1 MPTYEYRCQNCGHEW
16 EVFQSMKDD
25 PVTECPSCGEP
36 EAKRQISAGTG
47 FILKGGGWYADGY
60 AGYKKADASRSE
72 ATKTTEADPSSY
84 KTPDKT
90 AKKADTPATSTSKD
104 SGGGKSSD

>member
-1 MPTYEYRCQNCGHEW
+1 MPTYEYRCQDCGHEW
-16 EVFQSMKDD
+16 EAFQSMKDEPLTD
-25 PVTECPSCGEP
+25 CPSCGKP
-36 EAKRQISAGTG
+36 AAKRQISAGTG

-84 KTPDKT
+84 KTPE
-90 AKKADTPATSTSKD
+90 KKDDTPSVSTSTSND
-104 SGGGKSSD
+104 SSGSKSSD

>member
-1 MPTYEYRCQNCGHEW
+1 MPTYEYRCQDCGHEW
-16 EVFQSMKDD
+16 EAFQSMKDEPLTD
-25 PVTECPSCGEP
+25 CPSCGKP
-36 EAKRQISAGTG
+36 AAKRQISAGTG

-84 KTPDKT
+84 KTP
-90 AKKADTPATSTSKD
+90 KKKDDTPSVSTSTSKD
-104 SGGGKSSD
+104 SSGSKSSD